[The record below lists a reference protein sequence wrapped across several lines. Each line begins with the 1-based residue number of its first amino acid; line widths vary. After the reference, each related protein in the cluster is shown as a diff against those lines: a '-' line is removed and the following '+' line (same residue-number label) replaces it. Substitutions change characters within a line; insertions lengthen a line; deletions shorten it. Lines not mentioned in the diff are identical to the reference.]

1 MTFGLFILRAMAV
14 NIYEVVGGVSSGG
27 ILVRTDVDLKS
38 APAISRLAT
47 GSVVQEIAQ
56 EGGRLLYK
64 KLTGTGPDYGW
75 VTVVAS
81 DKPLL
86 VLAREDEALRALSH
100 AANVVRGAVDGK
112 GPSEWNSYE
121 PPPTRGKFVPKAT
134 GRAKLEPWVPQDS
147 GLPPNLRQ
155 CTPWKKQLKG
165 KNMKA
170 FMEAYMHYITTEGI
184 SNAPTGY
191 FHGLPIPHTLDMI
204 REFGVEWL
212 TMALHAAGTL
222 PHDNEVVNMDVQ
234 PATGGTACKKA
245 RISVIYKNPD
255 AALHSTFFVKF
266 PFTVLPNEADLS
278 KAYQVYC
285 LWNVFGP
292 EIDFARILSAR
303 APMRCAK
310 YYFGDVNMECGIF
323 ILITECLD
331 LPEEHLDYG
340 PLELEPIPRKAI
352 EYCFD
357 DPFAYYASM
366 TRNAARLGA
375 WCWNGKFGDDIL
387 QIFPAPELPAM
398 FNVGTR
404 SRIQTYLH
412 FVTQE
417 IAHLLPP
424 DIIDEQFASTL
435 VETLVEVE
443 KAQRDIFKHLYAETK
458 MIGLIHANMQADNAI
473 FWRSDD
479 GSMQSGFID
488 WGKVKQ
494 DTYGWELACGFYAI
508 NPPELLSAIDKML
521 LRIFIDELKAQ
532 GGPDISWDVM
542 FEHYRLSWCLLAI
555 DIIAAPE
562 ALWSSC
568 EQAKPGAWSTI
579 QSVQDPR
586 VWHMPDV
593 ARGNL
598 ATIRNLAHIWKRLD
612 LPTFFAEWRCAHPGT
627 SKERKQR

>member
-1 MTFGLFILRAMAV
+1 
-14 NIYEVVGGVSSGG
+14 
-27 ILVRTDVDLKS
+27 
-38 APAISRLAT
+38 
-47 GSVVQEIAQ
+47 
-56 EGGRLLYK
+56 
-64 KLTGTGPDYGW
+64 
-75 VTVVAS
+75 
-81 DKPLL
+81 
-86 VLAREDEALRALSH
+86 
-100 AANVVRGAVDGK
+100 
-112 GPSEWNSYE
+112 
-121 PPPTRGKFVPKAT
+121 
-134 GRAKLEPWVPQDS
+134 
-147 GLPPNLRQ
+147 
-155 CTPWKKQLKG
+155 
-165 KNMKA
+165 
-170 FMEAYMHYITTEGI
+170 
-184 SNAPTGY
+184 
-191 FHGLPIPHTLDMI
+191 
-204 REFGVEWL
+204 
-212 TMALHAAGTL
+212 
-222 PHDNEVVNMDVQ
+222 
-234 PATGGTACKKA
+234 
-245 RISVIYKNPD
+245 
-255 AALHSTFFVKF
+255 
-266 PFTVLPNEADLS
+266 
-278 KAYQVYC
+278 
-285 LWNVFGP
+285 
-292 EIDFARILSAR
+292 
-303 APMRCAK
+303 
-310 YYFGDVNMECGIF
+310 VNMECGIF

-612 LPTFFAEWRCAHPGT
+612 LPTFFLLNGDAHILGPAKSG
-627 SKERKQR
+627 SKDRNFNAQDDRPLKSGIYTRNDTAALTIPSCSMFEGATGALYSSKVQNPVLQGHHGGGADAC